1 MTAALTKKTL
11 FCFPSRQS
19 YCQELRETF
28 FLKLKL
34 FRFLA
39 VCLEPEGNAK
49 RTWARSKSTTFCWEG
64 FFFNYFSDIK
74 EIALGAKYIWTDSQR
89 VYLPKTSGRQANL
102 LLIWGE
108 VGFFLNAVTFQLNFS
123 LQS

>member
-1 MTAALTKKTL
+1 MTAALTKKML

-39 VCLEPEGNAK
+39 VGLEPEGNAK
-49 RTWARSKSTTFCWEG
+49 RTQLRSMSTTDYWRVFSLG
-64 FFFNYFSDIK
+64 FFSDIK
-74 EIALGAKYIWTDSQR
+74 ETAQGAKYI
-89 VYLPKTSGRQANL
+89 
-102 LLIWGE
+102 
-108 VGFFLNAVTFQLNFS
+108 
-123 LQS
+123 